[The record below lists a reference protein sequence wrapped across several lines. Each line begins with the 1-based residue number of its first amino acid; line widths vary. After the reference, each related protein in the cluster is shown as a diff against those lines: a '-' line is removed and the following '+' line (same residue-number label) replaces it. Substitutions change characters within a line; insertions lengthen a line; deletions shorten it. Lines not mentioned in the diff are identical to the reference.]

1 MGYYCEK
8 EDCKCPHYYNH
19 VCYINKCSIEEAK
32 AFKCDCKPDIKDI
45 YRYTSCKFSSGISY
59 CGSNTRGY
67 TDDGYYRNNY
77 IY

>member
-32 AFKCDCKPDIKDI
+32 AFKCDCKPEIKETD
-45 YRYTSCKFSSGISY
+45 RYNNEQSY
-59 CGSNTRGY
+59 KLSYYGSNMRSNLG
-67 TDDGYYRNNY
+67 DGYYRNNY
-77 IY
+77 VY

>member
-19 VCYINKCSIEEAK
+19 VCYIEKIPIEEAK
-32 AFKCDCKPDIKDI
+32 EFECDCKPEIKETDKSMSQRS
-45 YRYTSCKFSSGISY
+45 YKISY
-59 CGSNTRGY
+59 YGSDMRGY

-77 IY
+77 I

>member
-19 VCYINKCSIEEAK
+19 VCYINKCSIEEVR
-32 AFKCDCKPDIKDI
+32 AFKCDYKPEIKETDKSRSQRPYKII
-45 YRYTSCKFSSGISY
+45 Y
-59 CGSNTRGY
+59 GSNMRVY

-77 IY
+77 IQ